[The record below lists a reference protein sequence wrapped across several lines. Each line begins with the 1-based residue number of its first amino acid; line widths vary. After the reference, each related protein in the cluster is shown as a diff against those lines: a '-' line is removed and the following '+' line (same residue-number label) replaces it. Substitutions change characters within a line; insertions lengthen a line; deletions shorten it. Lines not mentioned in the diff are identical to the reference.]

1 MAYPQKPCKHESDPF
16 LELHERGAKLILL
29 NLDKSPARGF
39 VAATPADIQ
48 SHTGD
53 FGIFPIS
60 AKTICIDVDEGD
72 PQTILDINARY
83 RGARVIGVDSNPYR
97 IQKAKELGAAAVI
110 NPMDQDALRQALD
123 LTQQRRGGDKSVDCA
138 GAAVAHR
145 LCIDAT
151 RRKGQAA
158 FVGECSADTVLRIS
172 PDMIRKGLTLIGS
185 WHYNLADS
193 LRIMDMIADI
203 GNQLDQFIS
212 HRFSMDDIQQAW
224 ETQLSGQCAKV
235 ILKPWEER
243 DV

>member
-97 IQKAKELGAAAVI
+97 IQKAKELGAAATSRSIALARRRRIVCALM
-110 NPMDQDALRQALD
+110 PLDARGRLLLWVNAATTPSYAL
-123 LTQQRRGGDKSVDCA
+123 A
-138 GAAVAHR
+138 P
-145 LCIDAT
+145 I
-151 RRKGQAA
+151 
-158 FVGECSADTVLRIS
+158 
-172 PDMIRKGLTLIGS
+172 
-185 WHYNLADS
+185 
-193 LRIMDMIADI
+193 
-203 GNQLDQFIS
+203 
-212 HRFSMDDIQQAW
+212 
-224 ETQLSGQCAKV
+224 
-235 ILKPWEER
+235 
-243 DV
+243 